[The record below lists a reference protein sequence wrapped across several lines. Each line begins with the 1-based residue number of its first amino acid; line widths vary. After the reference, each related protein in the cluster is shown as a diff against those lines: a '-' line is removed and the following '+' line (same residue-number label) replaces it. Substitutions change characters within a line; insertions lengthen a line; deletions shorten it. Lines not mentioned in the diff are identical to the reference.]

1 MKNSK
6 KNFKEIGGWL
16 VTILA
21 AFIFA
26 FLFSSKAYANVEVHQ
41 SSMENTI
48 YNRQHLIVDEISYH
62 FHHPERG
69 DIITFYKNEK
79 KGSVLKDFTRY
90 IDNIVFRITN
100 PGEINEKH
108 ERLIKRVIGIEG
120 DTIDIKDGCVY
131 VNNKKLY
138 EPYEKGKTL
147 PKGLKNPVTV
157 GKNELFVLGDNRSV
171 SIDSREIGLV
181 RLDQV
186 EGKAIFRI
194 YPFDKFKKLE

>member
-1 MKNSK
+1 MKNRK

-21 AFIFA
+21 AFILA

-48 YNRQHLIVDEISYH
+48 YNSQHLIVDEISYH
-62 FHHPERG
+62 FHHPVRG

-147 PKGLKNPVTV
+147 PKGLKTPVTV